1 MPAWRA
7 EAARWESRLQK
18 RFNLGTVAPG
28 AAPRRPTNY
37 ERVVREAG
45 ELLKA
50 EPERERAE
58 RREQWLRE
66 ESRFLSGVTIFPHTP
81 RHRPNTVRTIG
92 VSGLGPETGAT
103 GPCVP
108 GPDLISAPSWRSPC
122 NTGNAGLLWEIPA
135 QEMARPGRA
144 GGEEGSLR
152 IRIS

>member
-7 EAARWESRLQK
+7 KAARWESRLQK

-28 AAPRRPTNY
+28 TAPRRPTNY
-37 ERVVREAG
+37 ERVVREEG

-50 EPERERAE
+50 EPEPERAE

-92 VSGLGPETGAT
+92 VSGLGPLR
-103 GPCVP
+103 PWP
-108 GPDLISAPSWRSPC
+108 GPDFRSKLEKSLQHRKRWTSVGDPSS
-122 NTGNAGLLWEIPA
+122 GNGEAGEG
-135 QEMARPGRA
+135 GR
-144 GGEEGSLR
+144 GGGAERKGH
-152 IRIS
+152 